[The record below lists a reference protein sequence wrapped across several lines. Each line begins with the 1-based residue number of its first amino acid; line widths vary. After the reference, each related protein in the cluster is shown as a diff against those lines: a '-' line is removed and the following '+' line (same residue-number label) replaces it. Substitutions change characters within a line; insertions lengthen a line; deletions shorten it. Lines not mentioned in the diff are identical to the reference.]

1 MAEIEYGGVKLGGSK
16 LLLIVPLI
24 GTIVGGLWGG
34 FEAYQRYLSMEARIS
49 EFVTPDLSDYDK
61 RIAIMEN
68 KFAVIDKGI
77 TLLEDEIAS
86 NRADT
91 ESQYLT
97 IKDLKKSVREDI
109 DRQEKII
116 DKVEDD
122 ISGIE
127 SDVRDTIDSA
137 EGRFETKRDQLQKDY
152 VQKSDTLRADVE
164 RKLADLENTLNKKQ
178 YKNKHQRKS
187 WSVEHR
193 SPGGRVTP
201 ESIETNL

>member
-61 RIAIMEN
+61 RIAIMEG
-68 KFAVIDKGI
+68 KFAVIDKEMVLLKDTSEGQYI
-77 TLLEDEIAS
+77 TV
-86 NRADT
+86 R
-91 ESQYLT
+91 
-97 IKDLKKSVREDI
+97 DLKTSLREDI
-109 DRQEKII
+109 NRQEKII

-127 SDVRDTIDSA
+127 SDVRATIDVA
-137 EGRFETKRDQLQKDY
+137 EGRFESKRDQLQKDY
-152 VQKSDTLRADVE
+152 VQKSDTIREDVE
-164 RKLADLENTLNKKQ
+164 RKINDLETRLNKKL
-178 YKNKHQRKS
+178 QRS
-187 WSVEHR
+187 LDN
-193 SPGGRVTP
+193 PLA
-201 ESIETNL
+201 N

>member
-24 GTIVGGLWGG
+24 GTIVGGLYGG
-34 FEAYQRYLSMEARIS
+34 FEAYQRYLSMEARIN

-68 KFAVIDKGI
+68 KFAVIDRGIVLVKDEI
-77 TLLEDEIAS
+77 TLIKENSEK
-86 NRADT
+86 
-91 ESQYLT
+91 QYVT
-97 IKDLKKSVREDI
+97 IKDLKQSVRDDI

-127 SDVRDTIDSA
+127 TDVRATIDTA
-137 EGRFETKRDQLQKDY
+137 EGRFESKRDQLQKDY
-152 VQKSDTLRADVE
+152 VQKSDTIREDVE
-164 RKLADLENTLNKKQ
+164 RKITDMEIRLNKKL
-178 YKNKHQRKS
+178 QRALDN
-187 WSVEHR
+187 
-193 SPGGRVTP
+193 PLA
-201 ESIETNL
+201 N

>member
-24 GTIVGGLWGG
+24 GTLVGGLYGG
-34 FEAYQRYLSMEARIS
+34 FEAYQRYLSMEARIN

-68 KFAVIDKGI
+68 KFAVIDRSI
-77 TLLEDEIAS
+77 ALLKDEIS
-86 NRADT
+86 SIKDT
-91 ESQYLT
+91 SEGQYLT
-97 IKDLKKSVREDI
+97 IKDLKHSIREDI

-127 SDVRDTIDSA
+127 SDVRATIDVA
-137 EGRFETKRDQLQKDY
+137 EGRFESKRDQLQKDY
-152 VQKSDTLRADVE
+152 VQKSDTIRVDVE
-164 RKLADLENTLNKKQ
+164 RKLTDLEVRLNKKL
-178 YKNKHQRKS
+178 QRALDN
-187 WSVEHR
+187 
-193 SPGGRVTP
+193 PLA
-201 ESIETNL
+201 N

>member
-61 RIAIMEN
+61 RIAVMDG

-77 TLLEDEIAS
+77 VLLKDEITSLKATS
-86 NRADT
+86 
-91 ESQYLT
+91 EGQYTT
-97 IKDLKKSVREDI
+97 IKDLKNSIRDDI
-109 DRQEKII
+109 NRQEKII

-122 ISGIE
+122 IASIE
-127 SDVRDTIDSA
+127 EDVRATIDTA
-137 EGRFETKRDQLQKDY
+137 EGRFESKRDQLQKDY
-152 VQKSDTLRADVE
+152 VQKSDTIRVDVE
-164 RKLADLENTLNKKQ
+164 RKITDLEVRLNKKL
-178 YKNKHQRKS
+178 QRALDN
-187 WSVEHR
+187 
-193 SPGGRVTP
+193 PLA
-201 ESIETNL
+201 N

>member
-24 GTIVGGLWGG
+24 GTIVGGLYGG
-34 FEAYQRYLSMEARIS
+34 FEAYQRYLSMEARIN

-68 KFAVIDKGI
+68 KFAVIDRGI
-77 TLLEDEIAS
+77 ALVKDEIS
-86 NRADT
+86 SIKENT
-91 ESQYLT
+91 EKQYVT
-97 IKDLKKSVREDI
+97 IKDLKQSVRDDI

-127 SDVRDTIDSA
+127 TDVRATIDNA
-137 EGRFETKRDQLQKDY
+137 EGRFESKRDQLQKDY
-152 VQKSDTLRADVE
+152 VQKSDTIREDVE
-164 RKLADLENTLNKKQ
+164 RKITDMEIRLNKKL
-178 YKNKHQRKS
+178 QRALDN
-187 WSVEHR
+187 
-193 SPGGRVTP
+193 PLA
-201 ESIETNL
+201 N

>member
-24 GTIVGGLWGG
+24 GTLVGGLYGG
-34 FEAYQRYLSMEARIS
+34 FEAYQRYLSMEARIN

-68 KFAVIDKGI
+68 KFAVIDRSI
-77 TLLEDEIAS
+77 ALLKDEIS
-86 NRADT
+86 SIKDT
-91 ESQYLT
+91 SEGQYLT
-97 IKDLKKSVREDI
+97 IKDLKHSIREDI

-127 SDVRDTIDSA
+127 SDVRATIDVA
-137 EGRFETKRDQLQKDY
+137 EGRFESKRDQLQKDY
-152 VQKSDTLRADVE
+152 VQKSDTIREDVE
-164 RKLADLENTLNKKQ
+164 RKITDLETRLNKKL
-178 YKNKHQRKS
+178 QRALDN
-187 WSVEHR
+187 
-193 SPGGRVTP
+193 PLA
-201 ESIETNL
+201 N

>member
-68 KFAVIDKGI
+68 KFSVIDRGI
-77 TLLEDEIAS
+77 DLLKDEITSIKEAS
-86 NRADT
+86 
-91 ESQYLT
+91 EKQYLT
-97 IKDLKKSVREDI
+97 IKDLKQSIRDDI

-127 SDVRDTIDSA
+127 ADVRTAIDVA
-137 EGRFETKRDQLQKDY
+137 DGRFESKRDQLQNDY
-152 VQKSDTLRADVE
+152 EQKSDTIRVDVE
-164 RKLADLENTLNKKQ
+164 RKLTDLETRLN
-178 YKNKHQRKS
+178 NKLQRALDN
-187 WSVEHR
+187 
-193 SPGGRVTP
+193 PLA
-201 ESIETNL
+201 N

>member
-61 RIAIMEN
+61 RIAVMDG
-68 KFAVIDKGI
+68 KFAVIEKTLILINGEISSIKGVSE
-77 TLLEDEIAS
+77 T
-86 NRADT
+86 
-91 ESQYLT
+91 QYLT
-97 IKDLKKSVREDI
+97 IKDLKQSIRDDI

-122 ISGIE
+122 ISAVE
-127 SDVRDTIDSA
+127 TDVRATIDTA
-137 EGRFETKRDQLQKDY
+137 EGRFESKRDQLQKDY
-152 VQKSDTLRADVE
+152 VQKSDTIREDVE
-164 RKLADLENTLNKKQ
+164 RKITDLETRLNKKL
-178 YKNKHQRKS
+178 QRALDN
-187 WSVEHR
+187 
-193 SPGGRVTP
+193 PLA
-201 ESIETNL
+201 N

>member
-1 MAEIEYGGVKLGGSK
+1 MAEIEYGGIKLGGSK

-24 GTIVGGLWGG
+24 GTVMGGLWGG

-68 KFAVIDKGI
+68 KFAVIDRSI
-77 TLLEDEIAS
+77 ALLKDEIS
-86 NRADT
+86 SIKDT
-91 ESQYLT
+91 SEGQYVT
-97 IKDLKKSVREDI
+97 IKDLKHSIREDI

-127 SDVRDTIDSA
+127 SDVRATIDVA
-137 EGRFETKRDQLQKDY
+137 EGRFESKRDQLQKDY
-152 VQKSDTLRADVE
+152 VQKSDTIREDVE
-164 RKLADLENTLNKKQ
+164 RKITDLEVRLNKKL
-178 YKNKHQRKS
+178 QRALDN
-187 WSVEHR
+187 
-193 SPGGRVTP
+193 PLA
-201 ESIETNL
+201 N